1 MAGFSDL
8 VQFLK
13 DVKVEA
19 GRVQWPERRQTV
31 VTTGV
36 VLVFVFVTGLYLAGV
51 DFLISLL
58 MEQLLK

>member
-8 VQFLK
+8 VQFFK

-19 GRVQWPERRQTV
+19 GRVQWPERRQTA

-36 VLVFVFVTGLYLAGV
+36 VLVFVLITGLYLSGI

>member
-19 GRVQWPERRQTV
+19 GRVQWPDRRQTAM
-31 VTTGV
+31 TTGV
-36 VLVFVFVTGLYLAGV
+36 VLVFVAVTALYLAGV

-58 MEQLLK
+58 METMLR